1 MATIFIGI
9 GGSGITTV
17 TKIKEIY
24 NRFEFT
30 RVDSKKSKVIFAGID
45 VDKPEQSEKQS
56 IDFIPVSVPNPREVI
71 DTHWAKD
78 SVFKKWWHEGHYP
91 ETTLSPGNAAGRH
104 RYNGRLIFWQN
115 FKPLTKGIE
124 ALIAKAE
131 SIDPDV
137 TSGKS
142 KHCIYLINSIGGGTG
157 AGMFIDV
164 GFLIRDLLTQHPNF
178 QLYSFLF
185 HGIIWERS
193 GYIDSN
199 KVALGALTQ
208 LERWMER
215 PDKFEMKYYD
225 AKLPAK
231 TNKFSALFDM
241 VYLIDEKNLDGKQ
254 FIRKGNKSLIELYM
268 EFGSWLLFILSL
280 DDVDND
286 LQNTIADFADLPKIS
301 PEGERARRFGSA
313 AVSIITVPYEEITDW
328 LKGAFVSSFE
338 NGFSELNLTD
348 PTEML
353 KRLKIYEQ
361 NASEFSKV
369 LRNSDAFSKLVTHI
383 KNIAVDLGKTDNL
396 DVFNDNIL
404 SYKLIELAEIN
415 EKFSIWKKEI
425 DEILLKKIS
434 GFRKHLKESMIK
446 EMETSLNFMGISKYL
461 NNLILKLEL
470 QKAEIFKNYP
480 VRKSSSEISEIMK
493 NIINEISELPSNPLK
508 FIFKKGKF
516 KNLID
521 EWLAYSGFN
530 NYNNENTYINAYM
543 GEMLNEL
550 LANFYETLKDI
561 ARTNADLVN
570 SLNEIY
576 SKLMKDY
583 KELEV
588 SYHHDKSNIL
598 NVEKLKKNDFP
609 LLISVPVDREDL
621 EQVHKELMEDL
632 TLIDSFRNSLWSG
645 MNIENRSLS
654 GLSSFYDKLYED
666 NAETKGRNKDAIIS
680 TAFEYLKEITK
691 YKLDRSFKEQIN
703 KSFRIDKALKSHFGR
718 KYQEFQNSLNLPEE
732 KSRFLTEFVYQ
743 VGEET
748 IGELQNKKLEREE
761 WIKLAIKGFLNKLSS
776 SVNPFWSMKNQTEY
790 KSSYYNDRLN
800 QYNPDNKPAI
810 YASPNLDL
818 PLENFNKH
826 EKLKSDEFR
835 IFMLSY
841 MYGCPLYLLNCVKGA
856 NFVLYNDT
864 KESVCAF
871 NDERFLDEWKDNIEH
886 KSRFEFNDFLFIMAL
901 GFNIIHRTQK
911 GKAKSK
917 SFYYGKKNLGTITD
931 AMYKIR
937 DDYADQIKE
946 EVKIKLQE
954 DILKP
959 RASTEDII
967 VKYNTLLAEVDKQL
981 IPIEPPKSS
990 GNMTAHNI
998 WKHLKDQVNVKRD
1011 SKGNIMKYEGSFYR
1025 NTKEDIG
1032 NLLKE
1037 HTGLA
1042 LF

>member
-45 VDKPEQSEKQS
+45 IDKPKQSEKQS
-56 IDFIPVSVPNPREVI
+56 IEFIPVSVPHPREVT
-71 DTHWAKD
+71 DKHWSKD
-78 SVFKKWWHEGHYP
+78 SVFKKWWHEGYYP
-91 ETTLSPGNAAGRH
+91 ETPLLPLTAAGRH
-104 RYNGRLIFWQN
+104 RYNGRLLFWEN
-115 FKPLTKGIE
+115 INPLTKGID

-131 SIDPDV
+131 SIDPEV
-137 TSGKS
+137 ASGKS
-142 KHCIYLINSIGGGTG
+142 KHCIYLINSIAGGTG

-164 GFLIRDLLTQHPNF
+164 GFLIRDLLIQHSNF

-185 HGIIWERS
+185 HGIIWERA

-199 KVALGALTQ
+199 KVAFGALTQ

-215 PDKFEMKYYD
+215 PDKFEMKYFD
-225 AKLPAK
+225 KKLPKK

-241 VYLIDEKNLDGKQ
+241 VYIIDEKNLDGKQ
-254 FIRKGNKSLIELYM
+254 FVRKGDKSLIELYM
-268 EFGSWLLFILSL
+268 EFGSWLLFVLSL
-280 DDVDND
+280 GEVDND
-286 LQNTIADFADLPKIS
+286 LQNTVASLSDLPKIC

-338 NGFSELNLTD
+338 NGFCELNLKD
-348 PTEML
+348 STEML
-353 KRLKIYEQ
+353 KQLKIYEQ

-369 LRNSDAFSKLVTHI
+369 LRNSDAFGKLSTFI
-383 KNIAVDLGKTDNL
+383 KNIASNLGKTDNME
-396 DVFNDNIL
+396 VFNDNVL
-404 SYKLIELAEIN
+404 SFKLKELTEIN
-415 EKFSIWKKEI
+415 EKFSVWKKEI
-425 DEILLKKIS
+425 DGILLQKIS
-434 GFRKHLKESMIK
+434 EFRKNLKESLIK
-446 EMETSLNFMGISKYL
+446 EMETSLNFKGISKYL
-461 NNLILKLEL
+461 DNLILKLEL
-470 QKAEIFKNYP
+470 QKAEILKNYP

-493 NIINEISELPSNPLK
+493 SIINEISELPSNPLK
-508 FIFKKGKF
+508 FMFKKGKF
-516 KNLID
+516 KSLID

-550 LANFYETLKDI
+550 LTNFYETLKDI
-561 ARTNADLVN
+561 ARANAGLIN
-570 SLNEIY
+570 SVNEIY
-576 SKLMKDY
+576 SKLMKEY
-583 KELEV
+583 EELEI

-598 NVEKLKKNDFP
+598 NVEKIKKNDFP

-621 EQVHKELMEDL
+621 MQVHKELMEDS
-632 TLIDSFRNSLWSG
+632 TLIDSFRNSLWTG
-645 MNIENRSLS
+645 MNIENKSLI
-654 GLSSFYDKLYED
+654 GLSSFYERMYED
-666 NAETKGRNKDAIIS
+666 KAETQGRNKDVIIS
-680 TAFEYLKEITK
+680 TAFEHLKEITK

-703 KSFRIDKALKSHFGR
+703 KNFRIDKALKSHFGK
-718 KYQEFQNSLNLPEE
+718 KYQEYQNSLNLPEE
-732 KSRFLTEFVYQ
+732 KSRFLTEFIYQ
-743 VGEET
+743 VGKET
-748 IGELQNKKLEREE
+748 IGELQNKKLERTE
-761 WIKLAIKGFLNKLSS
+761 WIRLAIKGFLNKLSN
-776 SVNPFWSMKNQTEY
+776 SVNPFWSLNNQTEY
-790 KSSYYNDRLN
+790 KFSYYNDRLN

-810 YASPNLDL
+810 YASPNLEL
-818 PLENFNKH
+818 PLDEFNKN
-826 EKLKSDEFR
+826 EELESDEFR

-841 MYGCPLYLLNCVKGA
+841 MYGCPLHLLNCVKGA
-856 NFVLYNDT
+856 NYELYNDT

-871 NDERFLDEWKDNIEH
+871 NDERFLNEWKDNIEH

-917 SFYYGKKNLGTITD
+917 SFYYGTKNLGTITD

-937 DDYADQIKE
+937 DNYADQIKE
-946 EVKIKLQE
+946 EVKIRLQE
-954 DILKP
+954 EIFMP
-959 RASTEDII
+959 RVSTEDII
-967 VKYNTLLAEVDKQL
+967 IKYNTLLADVDKQL

-1011 SKGNIMKYEGSFYR
+1011 SKGNIMKYVGSFYR

-1032 NLLKE
+1032 TLLKE
-1037 HTGLA
+1037 HTGLV